1 MIAARSDEPMRS
13 GTTGAR
19 APALS
24 QTRIQPDADRARP
37 AGDAAGARLLRHDAP
52 FRHLRIGP
60 AILGNAQRQAERR
73 QRLRGAVD
81 RLAAELGHDDVA
93 GADGHARRCREEHEK
108 GHDQR
113 AGEYQHPPDAPHAS
127 SQRHP

>member
-24 QTRIQPDADRARP
+24 QTRIARGRRVTLP
-37 AGDAAGARLLRHDAP
+37 GPRLLRHDAP

-60 AILGNAQRQAERR
+60 AIFGDAQREAERR

-81 RLAAELGHDDVA
+81 GLSAELGDDDIA
-93 GADGHARRCREEHEK
+93 GADGDARRCREEHEK
-108 GHDQR
+108 GHDER